1 MAAEPFT
8 IDVPQETLDDLKA
21 RLERTRWPDE
31 STGAGWSMGASLEYL
46 KELADYWQHGYN
58 WRKHEAELNAL
69 PQFKADIDGTDIH
82 FVHVKGKGPNPT
94 PLLLTHGWP
103 DSFYRFHKV
112 IPMLTNPASYGG
124 KPEDAFDVI
133 VPSVPGFGFSE
144 RKAMASSAV
153 ADLWAE
159 LITQLGYERFAA
171 AGGDAGSGVTLAL
184 SRQHPERVIGIHLT
198 DAGYPTGQEENLS
211 EAEQAFAGFIQGWW
225 FSEGAFAML
234 QSTKPQSLAFGLNDS
249 PVGLAAWIL
258 SFTNTGADAHD
269 VEGAFGGRDELLT
282 NITLYWVTETAASSA
297 RMYLE
302 DAQASWGSVEA
313 SDWDSTQDGA
323 DKEWAEAAASEGQE
337 GNSSAPPTSSHSK
350 VPAAFALFPR
360 EAPTPRNWVAR
371 QTNLQRYT
379 EMPQG
384 GHFAALEE
392 PDLFV
397 NDLRAF
403 FHDLR
408 AA

>member
-1 MAAEPFT
+1 MAIEPFT
-8 IDVPQETLDDLKA
+8 ISVPQATLDDLKA
-21 RLERTRWPDE
+21 RLGRTRWPDE
-31 STGAGWSMGASLEYL
+31 ASGAGWSMGTSLGYL
-46 KELADYWQHGYN
+46 KELTEYWQNGYD
-58 WRKHEAELNAL
+58 WRAHEVELNAL
-69 PQFKADIDGTDIH
+69 PQFKADINGTNIH
-82 FVHVKGKGPNPT
+82 FIHVKGKGPNPT
-94 PLLLTHGWP
+94 PIILTHGWP

-112 IPMLTNPASYGG
+112 IPMLTDPEKYGG
-124 KPEDAFDVI
+124 KAEDSFDVI
-133 VPSVPGFGFSE
+133 VPSIPGFGFSE

-153 ADLWAE
+153 ADLWAKLMTE
-159 LITQLGYERFAA
+159 LGYERFAA
-171 AGGDAGSGVTLAL
+171 AGGDVGSGVTLAL
-184 SRQHPERVIGIHLT
+184 SRQQPERLIGLHLT

-225 FSEGAFAML
+225 FSEGAYAML
-234 QSTKPQSLAFGLNDS
+234 HSTKPQSVAFGLNDS
-249 PVGLAAWIL
+249 PVGLAAWVL
-258 SFTNTGADAHD
+258 SFTNTGADAND

-297 RMYLE
+297 RMYLA
-302 DAQASWGSVEA
+302 DAQASWGAGEA
-313 SDWDSTQDGA
+313 DDRDSTQERVG
-323 DKEWAEAAASEGQE
+323 AAASEGQE
-337 GNSSAPPTSSHSK
+337 GNSSAPPTPSHRE

-360 EAPTPRNWVAR
+360 EAPTPRDWAAR

-397 NDLRAF
+397 NDLQAF
-403 FHDLR
+403 FRDLR